1 MVTDWA
7 PFWLI
12 DLLPDAVLGLEGG
25 GVMRG
30 LTGFVAVAIL
40 LSGLDDLFI
49 DLCYYGALARTAL
62 SPERRR
68 PQVCDAEL
76 LALPEKPIAVM
87 IPAWR
92 EEAVIGRMLRNTL
105 RTARYGDFELFVGV
119 YPNDPQTRAAV
130 EEAAAEDARVH
141 LVPVPADGPTN
152 KADCLN
158 AIVAGVRAFERRARR
173 RFGLLVLHD
182 CEDIV
187 HPLSFKLMNR
197 FIPEADMVQLPVVP
211 FEAPGSG
218 WTAGTYLDEFAE
230 SHLKD
235 MTVRERL
242 SGMVPSAGVGTGL
255 SRAIVDELSRRHQG
269 RPFNVHTFTEDYDLA
284 FRLRAAGGRSILV
297 QHFVPR
303 AGGPRGAREL
313 VCTREYFPDRFADAV
328 RQKARWTLGI
338 VFHGWQQRGWEG
350 GPALRYMIWRDRKT
364 LMTSSVNMAGY
375 ALLLHAAT
383 GGAALEPGG
392 WVRDVML
399 ADAALLANR
408 CLQRAVSIARVSSW
422 RQVALSL
429 PRIIWGNV
437 INFFA
442 VAKATRLFLAGA
454 LTGRKPAWAKT
465 AHVFPSDEQLRE
477 PAPSTERPDE
487 FTRPAWAAR
496 GPRA

>member
-1 MVTDWA
+1 MTDWA

-12 DLLPDAVLGLEGG
+12 DVLPDALLGLEPGG
-25 GVMRG
+25 PARALAG
-30 LTGFVAVAIL
+30 LVAVAIL

-49 DLCYYGALARTAL
+49 DLCYYGWLARAAL

-68 PQVCDAEL
+68 PQPTEAEL
-76 LALPEKPIAVM
+76 LGLPEKPIAVL

-92 EEAVIGRMLRNTL
+92 EETVIGRMLRNTL
-105 RTARYGDFELFVGV
+105 RAARYGDYELFVGV
-119 YPNDPQTRAAV
+119 YPNDPATRAAV
-130 EEAAAEDARVH
+130 ERVAAADERVH
-141 LVPVPADGPTN
+141 VVAVPHDGPTN

-158 AIVAGVRAFERRARR
+158 ALFDGIAAFERGRR
-173 RFGLLVLHD
+173 RFEIVVLHD
-182 CEDIV
+182 SEDLV
-187 HPLSFKLMNR
+187 HPLAFKVINR

-211 FEAPGSG
+211 CEAPGPG

-255 SRAIVDELSRRHQG
+255 SRDCLEDLARRHR
-269 RPFNVHTFTEDYDLA
+269 RPFNVSTFTEDYDLA

-297 QHFVPR
+297 QQFVPR
-303 AGGPRGAREL
+303 AAGEGGALEL
-313 VCTREYFPDRFADAV
+313 VCTREHFPDRFADAV
-328 RQKARWTLGI
+328 RQRARWTLGI

-375 ALLLHAAT
+375 ALLLYAAA
-383 GGAALEPGG
+383 GGAALQPDG
-392 WVRDVML
+392 WARDVML

-408 CLQRAVSIARVSSW
+408 CLQRGVSIARVSSW
-422 RQVALSL
+422 GQVALSV
-429 PRIIWGNV
+429 PRIVWGNV

-442 VAKATRLFLAGA
+442 VLTATRLFVSGL
-454 LTGRKPAWAKT
+454 LTGREPAWAKT
-465 AHVFPSDEQLRE
+465 PHVFPGEEQSSAPPPPRE
-477 PAPSTERPDE
+477 APAVNGASR
-487 FTRPAWAAR
+487 
-496 GPRA
+496 